1 MSGWD
6 TTRRVELAAPWS
18 DFWVEVYTDPEFGLF
33 LDFREA
39 WAEAKGNPLPETID
53 RLIVLMTRCIA
64 AHNITGRDGAPVELR
79 LRNLN
84 ASLTTAIAG
93 AITDV
98 VNGGGEP
105 ADPLPTAALPASS
118 SPRRRSR
125 RSSASGS

>member
-6 TTRRVELAAPWS
+6 TTRRVTLAAPWS
-18 DFWVEVYTDPEFGLF
+18 DFWVDVYTDPEFGLF

-39 WAEAKGNPLPETID
+39 WNEAKGDPVPESID
-53 RLIVLMTRCIA
+53 RLIALMARCIA
-64 AHNITGRDGAPVELR
+64 EHNITGRDGAPVELR

-84 ASLTTAIAG
+84 AGLTTAIAG
-93 AITDV
+93 AITEV
-98 VNGGGEP
+98 VNGGGAS
-105 ADPLPTAALPASS
+105 ADPLPTAVSPVSS